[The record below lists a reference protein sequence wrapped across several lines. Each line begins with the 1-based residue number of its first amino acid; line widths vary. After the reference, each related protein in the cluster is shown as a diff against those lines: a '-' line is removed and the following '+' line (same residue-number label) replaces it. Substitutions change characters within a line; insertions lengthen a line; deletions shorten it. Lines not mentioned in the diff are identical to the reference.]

1 MKNKLKNIAII
12 MDGNRRWAKKR
23 NLPIQLGHKKGISV
37 LKKIVKYCSSRRINS
52 LTIFAFSTENWNRL
66 PSEVNTLVKLIEW
79 YLNSEI
85 AELINANIKLNF
97 VGERIAFNKTLQD
110 LMLRAEK
117 LTANNT
123 GMKFNVALNF
133 GGKIDFIHAEK
144 RILQKKRNF
153 ELKFE
158 INEEL
163 IKNLSSSID
172 DIDLTRTSG
181 ETRYLISTW

>member
-12 MDGNRRWAKKR
+12 MDGNRRWAKK
-23 NLPIQLGHKKGISV
+23 NLPIQLGHKV
-37 LKKIVKYCSSRRINS
+37 FCFKKIVKYCSSRKSI
-52 LTIFAFSTENWNRL
+52 LLQFCFHENWNRL

-85 AELINANIKLNF
+85 AELISANIKLSF

-117 LTANNT
+117 LTENNS

-133 GGKIDFIHAEK
+133 GGKIDFIHAVK
-144 RILQKKRNF
+144 VYYKKITLN
-153 ELKFE
+153 
-158 INEEL
+158 
-163 IKNLSSSID
+163 
-172 DIDLTRTSG
+172 
-181 ETRYLISTW
+181 